1 MATMP
6 RGEPRSVPDPE
17 GEAYD
22 EWVRRKRA
30 QEAREMAAER
40 ALDAAP
46 TQRWS
51 GSPARM
57 EADDAMAAT
66 PMDPNA
72 FWDAPVVGPAL
83 EGIED
88 VRGRR
93 PVQAVGNA
101 TLAVVD
107 AALLATGVG
116 VLNAIERGV
125 ANNVGVRTA
134 EAVRKQLRR
143 RGVTL
148 PGQEINHTFELNGI
162 KRTVENWRNHPA
174 FLKVMEKADHRRLRG
189 KWGDLPR
196 YDPIRRAWIGSPDW
210 MKAVPAWIAARGY
223 DTLTK
228 PQINEA
234 TSKPLPRSP
243 YGERPLR

>member
-6 RGEPRSVPDPE
+6 RGEPQSVPDPE

-22 EWVRRKRA
+22 EWVRQKRA

-40 ALDAAP
+40 ALAAAP
-46 TQRWS
+46 SQRWA
-51 GSPARM
+51 GSPART
-57 EADDAMAAT
+57 EAGDAMAAT

-72 FWDAPVVGPAL
+72 FWDAPAIGPAL

-93 PVQAVGNA
+93 PDQAVGNA
-101 TLAVVD
+101 TLAVAD
-107 AALLATGVG
+107 AAMLATGVG
-116 VLNAIERGV
+116 VLNAIERRV

-143 RGVTL
+143 RGVAL
-148 PGQEINHTFELNGI
+148 PGQEINHTFELNGV

-189 KWGDLPR
+189 KWGDLPK
-196 YDPIRRAWIGSPDW
+196 YDPIRGAWIGSPDW
-210 MKAVPAWIAARGY
+210 MKAVPAWITARGY
-223 DTLTK
+223 DTLAKAQIHRTTPK
-228 PQINEA
+228 SPPQA
-234 TSKPLPRSP
+234 P